1 MWISNNVAKRVFTY
15 LQNSVSIRQRTIPP
29 KLDAR
34 ASQLKI
40 RMTLSQDFPC
50 TAQYLIVEA
59 KRAADAY
66 AAALAEKPTSVE
78 GVNEKFTEVRIFF
91 S

>member
-1 MWISNNVAKRVFTY
+1 
-15 LQNSVSIRQRTIPP
+15 
-29 KLDAR
+29 
-34 ASQLKI
+34 
-40 RMTLSQDFPC
+40 MTLSQDSPC

-78 GVNEKFTEVRIFF
+78 GVNEKFTEVRILF